1 MKEIFKVFGVD
12 PRCMRR
18 IINVFKVLKVIWKR
32 SGGKF
37 EVHDDLE
44 QATLF
49 LMLLASNESTR
60 HVTYQIFDWMERGAV
75 TYHRVV
81 LEGEDAAQQNENNLA
96 NLFTTK
102 LLKWDKSFELSFSN
116 QKPKQGTM
124 TAYIERSI
132 WRDTN
137 GTVSRVGMKSLP
149 NSC

>member
-1 MKEIFKVFGVD
+1 
-12 PRCMRR
+12 
-18 IINVFKVLKVIWKR
+18 
-32 SGGKF
+32 
-37 EVHDDLE
+37 
-44 QATLF
+44 
-49 LMLLASNESTR
+49 
-60 HVTYQIFDWMERGAV
+60 MERGAV